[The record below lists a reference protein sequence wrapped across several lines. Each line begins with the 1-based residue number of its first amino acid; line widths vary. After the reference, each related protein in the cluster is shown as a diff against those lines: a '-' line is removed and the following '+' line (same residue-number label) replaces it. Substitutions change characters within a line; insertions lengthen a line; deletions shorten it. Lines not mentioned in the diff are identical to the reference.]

1 MYINYEELIKEN
13 NLPAKGSKVVVAM
26 SGGVDSSVTAVLLHE
41 AGYKVIGVTMQLYQS
56 SKKENSKTCCS
67 GIDIADARKVSQK
80 FGFKHFI
87 LDYKSEFKKS
97 VISEFVESYLEG
109 ETPIPCIRCNQ
120 TVKFTDLIDFTRS
133 LGAEVLATGH
143 YVRRVENKKETA
155 IYQAKDDT
163 KDQSY
168 FLFSTTQE
176 QLKVLRFPLGH
187 FDKVTIRQIAQNFG
201 LNVALKPDS
210 QDICFIPNGNYRDF
224 IEKYSEFSNKRGLI
238 KNSAGDFLGYHNG
251 ILNYTIGQ
259 RKRIGIGGVK
269 GIANQKPLYVI
280 KIDKLSNSITVG
292 FKEELCKF
300 QFRLKDLNLLNKPT
314 FKKSFDAFV
323 KVRSGQKKIAAKVK
337 IYKDKEKLGV
347 VDLLE
352 PEYGIAP
359 GQACVFY
366 NERQKL
372 LGGGWIT
379 SQ

>member
-1 MYINYEELIKEN
+1 MYINYEKLIKEN

-87 LDYKSEFKKS
+87 LDFKSEFKNS

-120 TVKFTDLIDFTRS
+120 TVKFRDLIDFTRS

-143 YVRRVENKKETA
+143 YVKRLENKNETA

-224 IEKYSEFSNKRGLI
+224 IEKYSELPNKKGLI
-238 KNSAGDFLGYHNG
+238 KNSAGDLLGYHNG

-280 KIDKLSNSITVG
+280 KIDKLSNCITVG

-300 QFRLKDLNLLNKPT
+300 QFQLKDLNLLNKST

-366 NERQKL
+366 NEKQKL

-379 SQ
+379 S